1 MQIVIL
7 HNQSLLDTCLQHT
20 GTIESLFEVALA
32 NDISVT
38 DDLTAGQVLSLTLSE
53 GEGTKDKD
61 ILNYY
66 TAKNIQPATAF
77 SQEDKQ
83 VIEKPEGISIWAIN
97 LDFAIPP
104 TPEGGA

>member
-1 MQIVIL
+1 MKVIVL

-20 GTIESLFEVALA
+20 GIIESLFDLALA

-38 DDLTAGQVLSLTLSE
+38 DDLKAGQEFEVPNNVE
-53 GEGTKDKD
+53 KDKD

-66 TAKNIQPATAF
+66 QAKSIQPATAF

-83 VIEKPEGISIWAIN
+83 VIEKPEGISIWAIH
-97 LDFAIPP
+97 LDFKVS
-104 TPEGGA
+104 